1 MGNTAS
7 KPRLYTYARFPWFI
21 LLLPVSFVLHGYV
34 KYPDFVSTQTIIKL
48 IAQYF
53 AIILIVS
60 LPIYLYL
67 REWNKSLLVAV
78 AIMAVNFYGGVFHDF
93 LLRQAGASWYTRQ
106 VILGLLL
113 GFLFLIWIYRLKK
126 MTARL
131 SAKTIVF
138 LNTLLLIFIGIDA
151 AGWKSPNSRQR
162 EQTIRLPALPP
173 SAKRPDIFLIV
184 LDEYAGQTSLRKGM
198 GFDNA
203 AFLQSL
209 RTRGFFVADSSQ
221 ANYNATHYAMASLL
235 SLDYI
240 RPGKEGLR
248 LTADIDIAFSA
259 IYRNPLTAFLNQQ
272 GYRILNNSWFRIAG
286 STSMNNPA
294 YGPAEESFI
303 DAQTL
308 WKRFR
313 RNGLLAL
320 LRKLKWNSLQESLL
334 MGDKSYNDHVLANIE
349 KAIQDH
355 QTEPKFV
362 YSHLSMP
369 HFPYYFNSN
378 GQLHS
383 IDTLSRLSAGNQQA
397 YLEYLK
403 YTNGIVLDRIDLILN
418 QSKRPF
424 YILLLSDH
432 GYREMEGIGFGRS
445 AYSNLFAIYS
455 SSMPVAS
462 FPASISNVN
471 VFRIFLNEC
480 YQLQLPLLAD
490 STFRLNF

>member
-7 KPRLYTYARFPWFI
+7 AHPLYVYARFPWFI

-34 KYPDFVSTQTIIKL
+34 KYPDFVSAQTIIKL
-48 IAQYF
+48 IGQYF
-53 AIILIVS
+53 AIILILS

-67 REWNKSLLVAV
+67 RQWKKALLVSA

-93 LLRQAGASWYTRQ
+93 LIRQAGAAWYTRQ
-106 VILGLLL
+106 AVLGLLL
-113 GFLFLIWIYRLKK
+113 GFIFLIWIYRLKK
-126 MTARL
+126 MTVPL
-131 SAKTIVF
+131 SAKVILY

-151 AGWKSPNSRQR
+151 AGWTFQGSRQK
-162 EQTIRLPALPP
+162 EQAIRLPVLSP
-173 SAKRPDIFLIV
+173 SVVHPDIFLIV

-209 RTRGFFVADSSQ
+209 RERGFFVADSSQ

-240 RPGKEGLR
+240 RPGKEGSR

-259 IYRNPLTAFLNQQ
+259 IYRNPLTAFLDQQ

-313 RNGLLAL
+313 RNGLLTFS
-320 LRKLKWNSLQESLL
+320 RKLKWDWLQNSLL
-334 MGDKSYNDHVLANIE
+334 MGDKSYNDHVLGNIE
-349 KAIQDH
+349 KAIQD
-355 QTEPKFV
+355 QQAGPKFV

-378 GQLHS
+378 GQPYS
-383 IDTLSRLSAGNQQA
+383 IDSLSRLSAGNQQA

-432 GYREMEGIGFGRS
+432 GYREMEGISFGRA

-455 SSMPVAS
+455 SNKTMSS
-462 FPASISNVN
+462 FPATVSNVN